1 VLDDCW
7 APLDSLEPRHKQ
19 TFVEA
24 MVVAVLSDGKLTPEE
39 AELLR
44 TACALVHCP
53 LPSLVA

>member
-1 VLDDCW
+1 
-7 APLDSLEPRHKQ
+7 
-19 TFVEA
+19 